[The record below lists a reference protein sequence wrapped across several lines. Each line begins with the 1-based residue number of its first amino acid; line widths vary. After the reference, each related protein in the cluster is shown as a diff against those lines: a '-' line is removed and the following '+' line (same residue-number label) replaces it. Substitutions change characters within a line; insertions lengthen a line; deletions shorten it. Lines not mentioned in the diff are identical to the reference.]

1 MRLVRLKAVTGAAL
15 ILSAALLAGGCD
27 FFKGT
32 DDRLARAEAS
42 LTRGEYDVAMVELK
56 NVLADQP
63 GDPRAHLLVARA
75 SLQLGNLDAAWKALD
90 DAASANADARAL
102 KTLRAQVLLR
112 GGKIKELQD
121 LLDSG
126 DPQPDNVATLRA
138 RLLAARNQCAAAIPQ
153 ARKAMTGGS
162 ADNPA
167 AQVIVAECYHRFGD
181 TARALKELEVATAAS
196 PTNAEAW
203 MALGR
208 TQQLLGQKEEAEKS
222 FSTASTHAA
231 GQLGVPE
238 QANLYLAL
246 ADLQIARNDTP
257 ALRATYRKMLDVAPQ
272 TVVTQWLGARL
283 SLMEGKLDE
292 SLATLRRLVVDA
304 PQIGSVRVL
313 LTSAY
318 LSQGSLEQ
326 AGQELAWLEQNAPPL
341 VQEKI
346 ARPSFDALIAAKPD
360 TEEYWI
366 LAGAV
371 NSALGLFDQSRVALA
386 KADKI
391 APHSLRVAGGMARLE
406 LRAGNPDRALELAA
420 DLATKF
426 PQDPAVIALRVDALV
441 AAGKPAEADALLQA
455 ISSKATNSALAI
467 SQHRLRVAGKLPQVN
482 QPLESW
488 LASHPKDLSVRAL
501 LAESLRTSGDTTGAV
516 AEYEKLMV
524 DAKESPVV
532 LNNLAWLYHLQ
543 GDPRALATAKRA
555 WELAPKSSEVADTYG
570 WLLVESG
577 SVPEGAKILAAADSA
592 AGVARTEVRYHYV
605 QALARQGEKDRARA
619 LLQELLAEKP
629 AVPSEA
635 EATQLLASLGDD
647 KTT

>member
-1 MRLVRLKAVTGAAL
+1 MRVVRLKAFTGAACV
-15 ILSAALLAGGCD
+15 LSAALLASGCD
-27 FFKGT
+27 FFSGT

-56 NVLADQP
+56 NALADQP
-63 GDPRAHLLVARA
+63 ADPRTHLLIARA
-75 SLQLGNLDAAWKALD
+75 SLQLGNLEGAWKALD
-90 DAASANADARAL
+90 DAAAANADARTL
-102 KTLRAQVLLR
+102 KTLRAQVLLK

-126 DPQPDNVATLRA
+126 EPQPDNVATLRA

-153 ARKAMTGGS
+153 ARKAMTGVPA
-162 ADNPA
+162 ADPS
-167 AQVIVAECYHRFGD
+167 AQVIVADCYHRFGD
-181 TARALKELEVATAAS
+181 TARALKELEAATTAS

-208 TQQLLGQKEEAEKS
+208 TQQLLGQAEAAEKS
-222 FSTASTHAA
+222 FTKASTHAA

-238 QANLYLAL
+238 QANLYSAL
-246 ADLQIARNDTP
+246 ADLQIARNDAA
-257 ALRATYRKMLDVAPQ
+257 ALRATYKKMLDVSPQ
-272 TVVTQWLGARL
+272 AVFTQWLAARL
-283 SLMEGKLDE
+283 ALLEGKRDE
-292 SLATLRRLVVDA
+292 ALATLRRLVVEA

-313 LTSAY
+313 LASAY

-326 AGQELAWLEQNAPPL
+326 AGQELTWLEQNAPQL
-341 VQEKI
+341 LQEKV
-346 ARPSFDALIAAKPD
+346 ARPSFDALVAAKRD

-371 NSALGLFDQSRVALA
+371 NSALGLFDQSRAALA
-386 KADKI
+386 KADQI

-406 LRAGNPDRALELAA
+406 LRAGNPERALQLAA
-420 DLATKF
+420 DLATKY
-426 PQDPAVIALRVDALV
+426 PEDPAVIALRADALV
-441 AAGKPAEADALLQA
+441 AAGKHAEADALLQG

-467 SQHRLRVAGKLPQVN
+467 AQHRLRVAGKLPDVN

-488 LASHPKDLSVRAL
+488 LATHPKDLPVRAL
-501 LAESLRTSGDTTGAV
+501 LAESLRASGDTARAV

-543 GDPRALATAKRA
+543 GDERALATAKRA
-555 WELAPKSSEVADTYG
+555 WEIAPKASEVADTYG

-577 SVPEGAKILAAADSA
+577 SVPEGARILAAADSA
-592 AGVARTEVRYHYV
+592 AGVARPEVRYHYV
-605 QALARQGEKDRARA
+605 QALARQGDKARARV
-619 LLQELLAEKP
+619 LLQELMAEKP
-629 AVPSEA
+629 AVPSET
-635 EATQLLASLGDD
+635 EASQLLQSLGDE